1 MKRYMKMAE
10 AMTMEPSKRPSDF
23 IDALVKMQKACKV
36 DDLKLSD
43 WGIKKEDLPEMVK
56 NAKETMGGLF
66 QLDPRMLTEDEI
78 LAIYEKAYR

>member
-43 WGIKKEDLPEMVK
+43 WALRKRIFLKWL
-56 NAKETMGGLF
+56 
-66 QLDPRMLTEDEI
+66 RMQRKPWEACSCLTR
-78 LAIYEKAYR
+78 AC